1 MVTRSIFNTVEFY
14 VIAAFVAAA
23 AIAAAAKPRAKG
35 PARTF
40 LVGGTLEVGCE
51 SAAAGIEME
60 VDGHARLRIR
70 RVGLAGVGLDGA
82 YSLAVAVAGFDVTI
96 EERLVPGRRREAAA
110 GSGEAV
116 LDFLGRERYHF
127 TYRSEA
133 SGTSCSFSLNIM
145 PGNRLARSLEA

>member
-1 MVTRSIFNTVEFY
+1 MVTLSIFNTVEFY

-82 YSLAVAVAGFDVTI
+82 YSLAVAVAGFDV
-96 EERLVPGRRREAAA
+96 RLVPGRRREAAA